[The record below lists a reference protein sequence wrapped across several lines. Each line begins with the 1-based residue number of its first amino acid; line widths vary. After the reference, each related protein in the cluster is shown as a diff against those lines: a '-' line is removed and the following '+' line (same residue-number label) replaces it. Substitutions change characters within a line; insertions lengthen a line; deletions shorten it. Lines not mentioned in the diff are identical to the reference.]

1 MGAPTKHEYRR
12 ATRNM
17 VMEESQ
23 QRNKIPA
30 HLGASFIE
38 DYAMTQN
45 IAQRLQFT
53 RRYLLLPFVFACT
66 RVV

>member
-1 MGAPTKHEYRR
+1 MCAPTEYEYRR
-12 ATRNM
+12 ATHKK
-17 VMEESQ
+17 EESQ
-23 QRNKIPA
+23 QRHEIPA
-30 HLGASFIE
+30 HLGASFIG

-53 RRYLLLPFVFACT
+53 RRYLLLLLFACT